1 MSLIND
7 ALKRA
12 TQAQPATNPAPELEK
27 VMEPVPPHR
36 AIGIPGYFTPVLL
49 FIVSGACWFL
59 VKGWDANRQN
69 SVARLLTPEPIV
81 AQARELEEDLPPAE
95 GAELPVPEN
104 RQFALNDAPTPTS
117 TAIQTAQPQP
127 TQVAESKR
135 VQNDSVLTVSAR
147 EIPSTSRF
155 KLQGIFYRPSSPSA
169 VINAKTVFIGDTIA
183 DAKVKSIDQL
193 SVTLDLGTETK
204 VLTLH

>member
-104 RQFALNDAPTPTS
+104 RQFALNDTPTPTP
-117 TAIQTAQPQP
+117 TAIQTAQPQSI
-127 TQVAESKR
+127 QVAESKR

-193 SVTLDLGTETK
+193 SVTL
-204 VLTLH
+204 H